1 MRQRPHELMI
11 AAIRLQITIDKGEH
25 LIASAQGFAIHSN
38 RRCAIGA
45 HDLRIDAIE
54 RGLTVLAI
62 AYGVTT
68 LRISGEYVEEQ
79 LKGMGRK

>member
-1 MRQRPHELMI
+1 MNELAQKGHQQL
-11 AAIRLQITIDKGEH
+11 AAHNPVYGSISR
-25 LIASAQGFAIHSN
+25 
-38 RRCAIGA
+38 
-45 HDLRIDAIE
+45 LRIDAIE